1 METFLLITV
10 LVIEL
15 ALIVLYVLSAR
26 QNKPGKLA
34 DDVGVL
40 NGKLERV
47 SGDLDRRINEV
58 VTVSNANT
66 TAIMSRFQEDADEI
80 DRIINEMKKCTEGI
94 AQVDKDVKEIRR
106 YYVNYCSK
114 AEAE

>member
-15 ALIVLYVLSAR
+15 ALIVLYVLTAR
-26 QNKPGKLA
+26 QNKSNSLA
-34 DDVGVL
+34 NDVGVL
-40 NGKLERV
+40 NRKLERV
-47 SGDLDRRINEV
+47 SGDLDKRINEV
-58 VTVSNANT
+58 VTISNANT
-66 TAIMSRFQEDADEI
+66 NAIMGRFQEDADEI
-80 DRIINEMKKCTEGI
+80 DRIVSKMEKCAEGI

-114 AEAE
+114 TEAE